1 MRARSLALLIV
12 VALALGL
19 ATACTLAP
27 GTDQAKGPSD
37 AAATPTAY
45 PPPPDDTPADI
56 KAIWE
61 AWNILLNEHV
71 DRGDLDPQKLKEAA
85 IRAMLEVVSDPYTA
99 YLDPDTYRMESQ
111 TFSGSLEGIGATIT
125 LSDRRLVI
133 VAPLPNTPAEEAGIL
148 PGDVILAID
157 GVGTEG
163 MSLQEA
169 VLRVRGPRDTGVMLL
184 VRHLGEL
191 APVEIT
197 IVRGV
202 ITLQSVYSN
211 IQDDGIGY
219 IILQS
224 FTDNTNE
231 SLTEILKEMKQQ
243 GVRGIILDV
252 RNNPGGL
259 VSTTV
264 DVASQFLKEGLVM
277 YEVDGVGKR
286 TDRLVRGD
294 ALLPDIPLVILVNS
308 LSGSG
313 SEVLAGALQDHGR
326 ALLVGTTT
334 FGKGSVN
341 LLRRLSDGGGLYFTL
356 ARWHTP
362 NGRLI
367 EGDGL
372 EPDVQVAG
380 TPGPDGDPQAEKAL
394 ELLKEQI
401 AREGP

>member
-1 MRARSLALLIV
+1 
-12 VALALGL
+12 
-19 ATACTLAP
+19 
-27 GTDQAKGPSD
+27 
-37 AAATPTAY
+37 
-45 PPPPDDTPADI
+45 
-56 KAIWE
+56 
-61 AWNILLNEHV
+61 
-71 DRGDLDPQKLKEAA
+71 
-85 IRAMLEVVSDPYTA
+85 
-99 YLDPDTYRMESQ
+99 
-111 TFSGSLEGIGATIT
+111 
-125 LSDRRLVI
+125 
-133 VAPLPNTPAEEAGIL
+133 
-148 PGDVILAID
+148 
-157 GVGTEG
+157 
-163 MSLQEA
+163 
-169 VLRVRGPRDTGVMLL
+169 MLL

-211 IQDDGIGY
+211 IRDDGIGY
-219 IILQS
+219 IALQS
-224 FTDNTNE
+224 FTNNTNE

-243 GVRGIILDV
+243 GVSGIILDV

-264 DVASQFLKEGLVM
+264 DVASQFLEEGLVM
-277 YEVDGVGKR
+277 FEVDGVGKR
-286 TDRLVRGD
+286 TDRPVRGD
-294 ALLPDIPLVILVNS
+294 ALLPDIPLVVLVNS

-334 FGKGSVN
+334 YGKGSVN

-380 TPGPDGDPQAEKAL
+380 IPGPDGDPQAEKAL
-394 ELLKEQI
+394 ELLQEQI
-401 AREGP
+401 ARAGP